1 MRNWEKSSLA
11 FALVFG
17 FAMTARS
24 QPVAPKSA
32 PAAVAARRN
41 QAVAPVPQSTA
52 PEAIGPQVTPAT
64 GPVNA
69 ATTPTQTGVSA
80 ANALQLGLPE
90 EATVEPLPLPPAP
103 TMTFEEAIRQSVL
116 RNASAQVANFEIQR
130 FEAVA
135 RQTRAGWLP
144 TFTANGTFAVLDNDR
159 RFSGRVFAS
168 QSQLSANLT
177 LNVPI
182 IAPQQWAAS
191 SRASDQIDIARASR
205 ADVARTVAITV
216 AKAYLLVVSQKR
228 VLEVSRSA
236 RVTAL
241 AHYEFSRTR
250 FVGGLGNKVDV
261 VRAAQELAADDGI
274 VEQARVSVVRAR
286 EALGTLIGAQTPV
299 DAVEPALAGAP
310 TQEAALTEV
319 ESQRTD
325 VQAQKNRM
333 QAAKHSSSLNYT
345 EYLPYLNAIAQ
356 PFYQHPASIVTPT
369 TGWQAQLVLSI
380 PLYDGGA
387 RYGRAAERAVVS
399 NEVEATLDGLL
410 RQARSEVR
418 TAFSAVMSTE
428 ATLSSNRRAARLAE
442 QALQLAMLAY
452 RAGATGNLEVID
464 AERRAR
470 DASIQVAAA
479 EDALRQARLDLLAA
493 SGRFPSAESK

>member
-11 FALVFG
+11 FALVLG
-17 FAMTARS
+17 FSVTARS

-32 PAAVAARRN
+32 PASVAARRN

-52 PEAIGPQVTPAT
+52 PEAMGQQVTPTT

-69 ATTPTQTGVSA
+69 VTPPTQTGVSG
-80 ANALQLGLPE
+80 ANVLQLGLPE

-135 RQTRAGWLP
+135 RQTRASWLP
-144 TFTANGTFAVLDNDR
+144 TLTGNGTYTLLDSDRTRQGQVL
-159 RFSGRVFAS
+159 SHKG
-168 QSQLSANLT
+168 QLSANVT

-182 IAPQQWAAS
+182 VMPQQWAAS
-191 SRASDQIDIARASR
+191 SRASDQIGVARASS
-205 ADVARTVAITV
+205 ADVKRSVAIAA
-216 AKAYLLVVSQKR
+216 AKGYLLVVSQR
-228 VLEVSRSA
+228 RLLEVSQSA

-241 AHYEFSRTR
+241 AHYEFSRMR
-250 FVGGLGNKVDV
+250 FLGGLGNKVDA
-261 VRAAQELAADDGI
+261 VRAAQELAADDGL
-274 VEQARVSVVRAR
+274 VEQARISVIRAR
-286 EALGTLIGAQTPV
+286 EALGALIGVQTPV
-299 DAVEPALAGAP
+299 DAVEPALAEP
-310 TQEAALTEV
+310 STQESALKEA
-319 ESQRTD
+319 EAQRSD

-345 EYLPYLNAIAQ
+345 EYLPFLNAMAQ
-356 PFYQHPASIVTPT
+356 PFYQNPASFITPK
-369 TGWQAQLVLSI
+369 TGWQAQLVLTV
-380 PLYDGGA
+380 PLYDGGL
-387 RYGRAAERAVVS
+387 RYGHADERAAVS
-399 NEVEATLDGLL
+399 EEAQATLDGLL

-418 TAFSAVMSTE
+418 TAFSAVMSAE
-428 ATLSSNRRAARLAE
+428 ATLSSNRRAARLAD
-442 QALQLAMLAY
+442 QALQLAILAY

-470 DASIQVAAA
+470 DASIQVAVG
-479 EDALRQARLDLLAA
+479 EDGLRQTRLDLLAA
-493 SGRFPSAESK
+493 SGRFPSAEAK